1 MTELTRV
8 SGDTY
13 YVPGTTNV
21 CIYGDYVID
30 PGKNENV
37 DWDHPEVSFG
47 RKVSVALITHGHNDH
62 FWHAADLRGKG
73 VRICSPRE
81 ERPMIENIDVHMNAF
96 FLGVRPPE
104 GMRPWYFK
112 GTPCPV
118 DVTVEELDMPLKAV
132 PLPGHTEWQTG
143 FMTPDGVLLAAD
155 AIVDKKIWDSKGIV
169 YYTGMS
175 DVRRSLHAIMD
186 SDAEW
191 VLPAHTPLLTKD
203 DAMELAEI
211 NLKGIDR
218 LERIV
223 LDSLDR
229 EGVTT
234 EEAVSRV
241 CLELKL
247 KENFTMHLVG
257 ETTVRAF
264 LHDLFERKA
273 VDYELKGH
281 KVLWRKTS

>member
-1 MTELTRV
+1 MKLVRI

-21 CIYGDYVID
+21 CVYGDYVVD
-30 PGKNENV
+30 PGKNDNV
-37 DWDHPEVSFG
+37 DWDHPEASFG
-47 RKVSVALITHGHNDH
+47 RKISVALISHGHNDH
-62 FWHAADLRGKG
+62 FWHAADMRKKG
-73 VRICSPRE
+73 IRIFSPWG
-81 ERPMIENIDVHMNAF
+81 ERPMIEDIDVHMNAF

-118 DVTVEELDMPLKAV
+118 DGVLEDLNMPLKAV

-143 FMTPDGVLLAAD
+143 FMTPDGVLLAVD
-155 AIVDKKIWDSKGIV
+155 AIVDKKMWETKGIV
-169 YYTGMS
+169 YHTS
-175 DVRRSLHAIMD
+175 IPDVRRSLHVIMD
-186 SDAEW
+186 SDAEF
-191 VLPAHTPLLTKD
+191 VLPSHTPLLTKD
-203 DAMELAEI
+203 DAVELAEI

-218 LERIV
+218 LEHIV
-223 LDSLDR
+223 MDSLDM
-229 EGVTT
+229 EGVST

-241 CLELKL
+241 CLALKL
-247 KENFTMHLVG
+247 QENFTMHLVG

-281 KVLWRKTS
+281 KVFWRKTR

>member
-1 MTELTRV
+1 MTELTRI

-21 CIYGDYVID
+21 CIYGDYVVD

-37 DWDHPEVSFG
+37 DWEHPETSFG
-47 RKVSVALITHGHNDH
+47 RKVSIALVSHGHNDH
-62 FWHAADLRGKG
+62 FWNAANLRGKG
-73 VRICSPRE
+73 VKVFSPRG
-81 ERPMIENIDVHMNAF
+81 ERPMIEDIDVHMNAF
-96 FLGVRPPE
+96 FLGVKPPE

-112 GTPCPV
+112 GTPCPIDGV
-118 DVTVEELDMPLKAV
+118 VEELDMPLKTV

-143 FMTPDGVLLAAD
+143 FMTPDGVLLAVD
-155 AIVDKKIWDSKGIV
+155 AIVDKKMWETKGIV
-169 YYTGMS
+169 YHTS
-175 DVRRSLHAIMD
+175 IPDVRRSLNVIMD
-186 SDAEW
+186 SDAEF
-191 VLPAHTPLLTKD
+191 VLPSHTSLLTSD
-203 DAMELAEI
+203 EAVELAEI

-218 LERIV
+218 LEHIV

-229 EGVTT
+229 EGVST
-234 EEAVSRV
+234 EETVSRV
-241 CLELKL
+241 CLALKL

-281 KVLWRKTS
+281 KVLWRKTN